1 MSAIK
6 YRLQLQ
12 VGNANITLKLKTILG
27 DVKGFQE
34 ELTLLQEK
42 GSIKRTIEQLD
53 DKYNKLQ
60 RSKLV
65 RHEDKYG
72 ICDAC
77 GGPLGK
83 NYSTISTATLA
94 GIVMCAECS
103 TEDE

>member
-1 MSAIK
+1 MSATR

-12 VGNANITLKLKTILG
+12 IGNANVTLKLKTLLG
-27 DVKGFQE
+27 DVKGLQE
-34 ELTLLQEK
+34 ELVSLQEK
-42 GSIKRTIEQLD
+42 GLIKKVTEQLN

-83 NYSTISTATLA
+83 NYTTISTATLA
-94 GIVMCAECS
+94 GIVMCADCS
-103 TEDE
+103 END